1 MNKKESTPTINEIL
15 GNTFYVPAYQRGY
28 RWGEREVK
36 ALLDDIWEF
45 ANNGNSENDFY
56 CLQPLMLKK
65 RDNGYNVID
74 GQQRLTTLYLLLQ
87 FLKVENLFTLMY
99 DSRDSLTAILQNKP
113 SDEEYAKESADNYC
127 VFQACKKIANWFKE
141 HTEEDKKRFCKTLLN
156 QVQLIWYEN
165 DTKSEQESF
174 DHLNRGKIPLTS
186 AELLKGAMLLSK
198 DLSNEDKA
206 LLGNEWDSIEH
217 FLQKPEVWG
226 FIAKDMDKTLGR
238 IELLFEIYL
247 YIKDSLLYHI
257 YSIKTETPWVYDGIM
272 KLIEQKNEENLS
284 TLWQDIK
291 SYARQI
297 EYLYNDTRF
306 YHYIGFLMY
315 QDASVTKILK
325 EIANEKKSD
334 IKGVLEKQIQNIF
347 QKQDIT
353 QQNFTQ
359 KSYEEP
365 KEKKQI
371 ENLLLLFN
379 VLTCLTSPAKERFPF
394 YLYAKYIWSLEHILA
409 QHSQKLKKPADM
421 DDKEWYEE
429 QLVVL
434 QEEIDFFTEA
444 NNPESEEKKSATT
457 WEAKIK
463 ELYQSLTDNSW
474 TEADTNQLETLKKE
488 IDEGT
493 QIHYIYNLALLDK
506 ASNSS
511 LSNHIFFKKVEQIK
525 QFCQDPN
532 KFIPPATKNVFLK
545 FYSENVKKTE
555 KWTQADRIAY
565 KKILRSTLAPFL
577 PKGE

>member
-1 MNKKESTPTINEIL
+1 MDKKEPTQTINEIL

-28 RWGEREVK
+28 RWSEREVK

-45 ANNGNSENDFY
+45 ANNKNSENDFY

-65 RDNGYNVID
+65 RDNGYNVVD

-87 FLKVENLFTLMY
+87 YLEVEKLFTLMY
-99 DSRDSLTAILQNKP
+99 DSRNSLTAILQKKR
-113 SDEEYAKESADNYC
+113 SDEQDAKESADNYC
-127 VFQACKKIANWFKE
+127 VFQARNEITHWFNAHKK
-141 HTEEDKKRFCKTLLN
+141 EDKKTFCKTLLN

-186 AELLKGAMLLSK
+186 VELLKGAMLLST

-206 LLGNEWDSIEH
+206 LLGSEWDGIEH

-226 FIAKDMDKTLGR
+226 FISKDVDKTLGR

-247 YIKDSLLYHI
+247 YIKDSRLYHL

-272 KLIEQKNEENLS
+272 KLIELKNEENLS

-297 EYLYNDTRF
+297 EYLYNDTLC

-315 QDASVTKILK
+315 QDSSVTEILK
-325 EIANEKKSD
+325 EIANQKKSD
-334 IKGVLEKQIQNIF
+334 IKDTLEKKIQNIF
-347 QKQDIT
+347 QKHDVT

-365 KEKKQI
+365 KDKKQI

-379 VLTCLTSPAKERFPF
+379 VLTCLTGPAKERFPF

-421 DDKEWYEE
+421 DDKEWYKE
-429 QLVVL
+429 QLDIL
-434 QEEIDFFTEA
+434 QDEIDFFTETKH
-444 NNPESEEKKSATT
+444 PEEKKSAIA
-457 WEAKIK
+457 WDAKIK
-463 ELYQSLTDNSW
+463 ELYQIITDNPG
-474 TEADTNQLETLKKE
+474 TDVDTNQLETLKKE
-488 IDEGT
+488 IDEKT
-493 QIHYIYNLALLDK
+493 PIHYIYNLALLDK

-511 LSNHIFFKKVEQIK
+511 LSNHVFSQKVDQIK
-525 QFCQDPN
+525 QFCQDST
-532 KFIPPATKNVFLK
+532 KFIPPATQNVFLK
-545 FYSENVKKTE
+545 FYSKKVKKTE
-555 KWTQADRIAY
+555 KWTQADCIAY
-565 KKILRSTLAPFL
+565 EKILGSTLAPFL

>member
-1 MNKKESTPTINEIL
+1 MDKKEPTQTINEIL

-28 RWGEREVK
+28 RWSEREVK

-45 ANNGNSENDFY
+45 ANNKNSENDFY

-65 RDNGYNVID
+65 RDNGYNVVD

-87 FLKVENLFTLMY
+87 YLEVEKLFTLMY
-99 DSRDSLTAILQNKP
+99 DSRNSLTAILQKKL
-113 SDEEYAKESADNYC
+113 SDEQDAKESADNYC
-127 VFQACKKIANWFKE
+127 VFQARNEITHWFNAHKK
-141 HTEEDKKRFCKTLLN
+141 EDKKTFCKTLLN

-186 AELLKGAMLLSK
+186 AELLKGAMLLST

-206 LLGNEWDSIEH
+206 LLGSEWDGIEH

-226 FIAKDMDKTLGR
+226 FISKDMDKTLGR

-247 YIKDSLLYHI
+247 YIKDSRLYHL

-272 KLIEQKNEENLS
+272 KLIELKNEENLS

-297 EYLYNDTRF
+297 EYLYNDTRC

-315 QDASVTKILK
+315 QDSSVTEILK
-325 EIANEKKSD
+325 EIANQKKSD
-334 IKGVLEKQIQNIF
+334 IKDTLEKKIQNIF
-347 QKQDIT
+347 QKHDVT

-365 KEKKQI
+365 KDKKQI

-379 VLTCLTSPAKERFPF
+379 VLTCLTGPAKERFPF

-421 DDKEWYEE
+421 DDKEWYKE
-429 QLVVL
+429 QLDIL
-434 QEEIDFFTEA
+434 QDEIDFFTETKH
-444 NNPESEEKKSATT
+444 PEEKKSAIA
-457 WEAKIK
+457 WDAKIK
-463 ELYQSLTDNSW
+463 ELYQIITDNPG
-474 TEADTNQLETLKKE
+474 TDVDTNQLETLKKE
-488 IDEGT
+488 IDEKT
-493 QIHYIYNLALLDK
+493 PIHYIYNLALLDK

-511 LSNHIFFKKVEQIK
+511 LSNHVFSQKVDQIK
-525 QFCQDPN
+525 QFCQDST
-532 KFIPPATKNVFLK
+532 KFIPPATQNVFLK
-545 FYSENVKKTE
+545 FYSKKVKKTE

-565 KKILRSTLAPFL
+565 EKILGSTLAPFL